1 MGNEYGIPKNLVNSK
16 KIHQKELNEGQSFL
30 QSNSHSA
37 MQQTPLLLWKP
48 EVHYHLLDSQL
59 LDTT

>member
-1 MGNEYGIPKNLVNSK
+1 MPKNLVNSK
-16 KIHQKELNEGQSFL
+16 KIHQTEFNGGQSFL
-30 QSNSHSA
+30 QSNSLSA

-48 EVHYHLLDSQL
+48 EVHCHLHDSQL